1 MSLYAVQKFLYQLN
15 RTPDL
20 QDRYR
25 ADRAEALAGFDRAD
39 DLTVDEVDALVAPD
53 IGYLFHLGV
62 NGQILM
68 HFAALHGIE
77 WADYLQQ
84 MRDGI
89 ATHGPV
95 REGVYAMIGYDGV
108 DAHRG
113 QPDFLAGSDGAC
125 NAGSDASGTET
136 GS

>member
-15 RTPDL
+15 RSSEL

-25 ADRAEALAGFDRAD
+25 DDRAAAVAGFDRAD
-39 DLTVDEVDALVAPD
+39 DLVDDEVAALVGPD
-53 IGYLFHLGV
+53 VGYLFHLGV

-68 HFAALHGIE
+68 HFAAFHGIE

-89 ATHGPV
+89 AEHGPV
-95 REGVYAMIGYDGV
+95 REGVYAMTGYQGV
-108 DAHRG
+108 DAHDVELGYRG
-113 QPDFLAGSDGAC
+113 GGTDGTGGGDAGA
-125 NAGSDASGTET
+125 
-136 GS
+136 

>member
-25 ADRAEALAGFDRAD
+25 ADRSGAVRGFDRAD
-39 DLTVDEVDALVAPD
+39 DLADHEVAALVGPD
-53 IGYLFHLGV
+53 VGYLFHLGV

-89 ATHGPV
+89 AAYGPV
-95 REGVYAMIGYDGV
+95 REGVYAMTGYQGV
-108 DAHRG
+108 QAHSAELGHRTG
-113 QPDFLAGSDGAC
+113 SGGLA
-125 NAGSDASGTET
+125 DASEEG
-136 GS
+136 GA

>member
-1 MSLYAVQKFLYQLN
+1 MSLYAVSKFLYQLN

-20 QDRYR
+20 QERYR
-25 ADRAEALAGFDRAD
+25 TDRSEAVVGFDRAY
-39 DLTVDEVDALVAPD
+39 DLADDEVAALVGPD
-53 IGYLFHLGV
+53 VGYLFHLGV

-95 REGVYAMIGYDGV
+95 REGVYAVTGYPGV
-108 DAHRG
+108 EEQAVEAHSAEPGHRTG
-113 QPDFLAGSDGAC
+113 SGSDGP
-125 NAGSDASGTET
+125 DDGT
-136 GS
+136 GV